1 MEISQRG
8 DEHMLVTH
16 GANGFFLII
25 VIVSIIGAVRVYCK
39 NKKLE
44 KAKNNNNQYYV
55 DAEGNKFL
63 YEKNNCEDNK
73 L

>member
-1 MEISQRG
+1 
-8 DEHMLVTH
+8 MLVTH

-25 VIVSIIGAVRVYCK
+25 VIVSIIGAIRVYCK

-63 YEKNNCEDNK
+63 YEKK
-73 L
+73 